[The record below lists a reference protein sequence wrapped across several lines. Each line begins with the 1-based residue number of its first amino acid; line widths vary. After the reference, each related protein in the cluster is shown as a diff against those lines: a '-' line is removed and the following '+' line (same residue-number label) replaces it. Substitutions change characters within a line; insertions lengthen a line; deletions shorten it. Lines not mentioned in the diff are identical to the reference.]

1 MAELIDFAYELL
13 FDVYLFGLIFL
24 FICLLFSAPSNSQI
38 GNSKTFLE
46 ELITSEIPQQ
56 LITEE
61 DNNSSELLLVIDNV
75 EDTDVVSQS
84 GAEVTSVEATGVQ
97 VSGAECEPS
106 TELENQCFGDALS
119 PKNWAGLLPHVN
131 VGAEPF
137 GHAARTGSIKPS
149 LPNFLRVR
157 PREETL
163 LIATASPLE
172 MASELPVIV
181 TINEQQQ
188 RKQNLMNLSTRKLQR
203 FCSKASI
210 PGYSAYLK
218 RGKEALVDFLLGLSI
233 DSSQIVESLQI
244 GS

>member
-24 FICLLFSAPSNSQI
+24 FICLLFYAPSNSQI
-38 GNSKTFLE
+38 DNSKTFLE

-61 DNNSSELLLVIDNV
+61 DNNSSELLPVVDNV
-75 EDTDVVSQS
+75 EDTDVVNQS
-84 GAEVTSVEATGVQ
+84 GAEAISVEATGMQ

-106 TELENQCFGDALS
+106 TELENQCFG
-119 PKNWAGLLPHVN
+119 
-131 VGAEPF
+131 
-137 GHAARTGSIKPS
+137 
-149 LPNFLRVR
+149 
-157 PREETL
+157 EETL
-163 LIATASPLE
+163 LIATVSPLE

-210 PGYSAYLK
+210 PDYSAYLK

>member
-1 MAELIDFAYELL
+1 MAELIDFVYELL

-24 FICLLFSAPSNSQI
+24 FICLLFYAPSNSQI
-38 GNSKTFLE
+38 DNSKTFLE
-46 ELITSEIPQQ
+46 ELITEEIPQQ

-61 DNNSSELLLVIDNV
+61 DNNSSDLLPVVDNI

-84 GAEVTSVEATGVQ
+84 GAEATSVEATGVQ
-97 VSGAECEPS
+97 VFGAECEPS

-131 VGAEPF
+131 VGAS
-137 GHAARTGSIKPS
+137 GSIKPS

-233 DSSQIVESLQI
+233 DSSHIVESLQI

>member
-24 FICLLFSAPSNSQI
+24 FICLLFYAPSNSQI
-38 GNSKTFLE
+38 DNSKTFLE

-61 DNNSSELLLVIDNV
+61 DNNSSELLPVIDNI
-75 EDTDVVSQS
+75 EDTNVVSQS
-84 GAEVTSVEATGVQ
+84 DTEVTSVEATGVQ
-97 VSGAECEPS
+97 VSGAECEPF
-106 TELENQCFGDALS
+106 TELENQYFD
-119 PKNWAGLLPHVN
+119 
-131 VGAEPF
+131 
-137 GHAARTGSIKPS
+137 
-149 LPNFLRVR
+149 
-157 PREETL
+157 EETL
-163 LIATASPLE
+163 LIATVSPLE

>member
-61 DNNSSELLLVIDNV
+61 DNNSSELLLVVDNI

-84 GAEVTSVEATGVQ
+84 DAEATSVEATGVQ

-106 TELENQCFGDALS
+106 TELESQCFGDALS

-131 VGAEPF
+131 VGAS
-137 GHAARTGSIKPS
+137 GSIKPS

-163 LIATASPLE
+163 LIATVSPLE

-210 PGYSAYLK
+210 PGYSVYLK

>member
-24 FICLLFSAPSNSQI
+24 FICLLFYAPSNSQI
-38 GNSKTFLE
+38 DNSKTFLE

-61 DNNSSELLLVIDNV
+61 DNNSSELLPVIDNV

-84 GAEVTSVEATGVQ
+84 GAEATSVEATGVQ
-97 VSGAECEPS
+97 VSGAECEPF
-106 TELENQCFGDALS
+106 TELESQCFG
-119 PKNWAGLLPHVN
+119 G
-131 VGAEPF
+131 
-137 GHAARTGSIKPS
+137 
-149 LPNFLRVR
+149 
-157 PREETL
+157 EETL

-181 TINEQQQ
+181 TIDEQQQ

-233 DSSQIVESLQI
+233 DSSHIVESLQI